1 MTNLLPVVKQ
11 RVFAAIGLSGVVG
24 GGARGQISQGTWET
38 PRGGCGNV
46 PNAERKD
53 ITVGA
58 APVGSRKGPYER
70 RSGVTPVEQRGLTEN
85 MLL

>member
-11 RVFAAIGLSGVVG
+11 RVCAAIGLSGVVG
-24 GGARGQISQGTWET
+24 GGARGQISRGAWET

-70 RSGVTPVEQRGLTEN
+70 RSGATPVEQRGLTES

>member
-11 RVFAAIGLSGVVG
+11 RVHAAAGLSGVVG
-24 GGARGQISQGTWET
+24 GSARGQISRGSWEA
-38 PRGGCGNV
+38 PRGGCGDV

-70 RSGVTPVEQRGLTEN
+70 RSGVTPVEQRGLTEST
-85 MLL
+85 LL

>member
-11 RVFAAIGLSGVVG
+11 RVHAATGLSGVVG
-24 GGARGQISQGTWET
+24 GSARGQISRGSWEAPGGGHGDVPKRQREYITAGT
-38 PRGGCGNV
+38 
-46 PNAERKD
+46 
-53 ITVGA
+53 

-70 RSGVTPVEQRGLTEN
+70 RSGVMPVEQRGLTES

>member
-11 RVFAAIGLSGVVG
+11 RVYAAIGLSGVVG
-24 GGARGQISQGTWET
+24 GSARGQISRGTWET
-38 PRGGCGNV
+38 PRGGCGDA
-46 PNAERKD
+46 PNAERED
-53 ITVGA
+53 ITVSA

-70 RSGVTPVEQRGLTEN
+70 GSGVTPVEQRGLTES

>member
-11 RVFAAIGLSGVVG
+11 RVHAAAGLSGVVG
-24 GGARGQISQGTWET
+24 GSARGQISRGSWET
-38 PRGGCGNV
+38 PRGGCGDV
-46 PNAERKD
+46 PNVQREY

-58 APVGSRKGPYER
+58 APVGSREGPYER
-70 RSGVTPVEQRGLTEN
+70 RSGVTPVEQRGLTES

>member
-11 RVFAAIGLSGVVG
+11 RVRAAAGLSGVVG
-24 GGARGQISQGTWET
+24 GSARGQISRGSWET
-38 PRGGCGNV
+38 LRGGCGDV
-46 PNAERKD
+46 PNVGREY
-53 ITVGA
+53 ITVQA

-70 RSGVTPVEQRGLTEN
+70 RSPVTRMEQRGLTES

>member
-11 RVFAAIGLSGVVG
+11 RARAAIGLSGVVG

-38 PRGGCGNV
+38 PRGGCGDV
-46 PNAERKD
+46 PNAERED

-70 RSGVTPVEQRGLTEN
+70 RSGVTPVEQRGLTEST
-85 MLL
+85 LL

>member
-38 PRGGCGNV
+38 PRGGCGDV

-58 APVGSRKGPYER
+58 PRWGVGKAHTSEEAG
-70 RSGVTPVEQRGLTEN
+70 
-85 MLL
+85 

>member
-24 GGARGQISQGTWET
+24 GGTRGQISQGTWET
-38 PRGGCGNV
+38 PRGGCGDV
-46 PNAERKD
+46 PNAKRKD

-70 RSGVTPVEQRGLTEN
+70 RSGVTPVEQRGLTEST
-85 MLL
+85 LL

>member
-24 GGARGQISQGTWET
+24 GSARGQISQGTWEA

-46 PNAERKD
+46 PHAERKD

-70 RSGVTPVEQRGLTEN
+70 RSGVTPVEQRGLTEST
-85 MLL
+85 LL